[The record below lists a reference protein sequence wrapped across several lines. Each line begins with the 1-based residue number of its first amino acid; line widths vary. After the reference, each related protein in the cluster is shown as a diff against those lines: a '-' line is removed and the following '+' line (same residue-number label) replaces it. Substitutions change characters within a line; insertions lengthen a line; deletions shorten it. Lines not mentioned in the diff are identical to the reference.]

1 MNKVFYISF
10 MRELQIRKPAWLKAQ
25 KLGRAKTAHISRLM
39 AENNLHTVCESA
51 RCPNRGEC
59 FEKGRAVFLILG
71 DICTRNCRFCAI
83 KTGKNLPPPDPDEP
97 KRVAEMSKKL
107 GLKHVIITSVTR
119 DDLPDGGAGHYTNTI
134 RELRKIMGENIL
146 IEVLTPDFF
155 GKKSSLDLIIKE
167 KPTVFNHNLETIK
180 RLYSHIRPQA
190 DYDRSLSIL
199 RYVKEQNPEILT
211 KTGIMVGLGET
222 TDEVLSL
229 LGEAR
234 DNFVDIITIGQYLQ
248 PDKSNC
254 PVKDFIHP
262 EVFDFYKSEA
272 KKMGFMHVE
281 SGPLIRSSY
290 YSESLEN
297 ILKKLRISHQ
307 SLLKSGDT
315 KDKYECYSYK
325 E

>member
-1 MNKVFYISF
+1 
-10 MRELQIRKPAWLKAQ
+10 MREVSVRKPNWLKA
-25 KLGRAKTAHISRLM
+25 KRLGSAKTAYISRIM
-39 AENNLHTVCESA
+39 AENNLYTVCESA
-51 RCPNRGEC
+51 KCPNRGEC

-71 DICTRNCRFCAI
+71 NICTRNCRFCAI
-83 KTGKNLPPPDPDEP
+83 KTEKNLPPPDPDEP

-119 DDLPDGGAGHYTNTI
+119 DDLPDGGTAHFVNTI
-134 RELRKIMGENIL
+134 REVRNSLGKDVL
-146 IEVLTPDFF
+146 IEVLTPDFS
-155 GKKSSLDLIIKE
+155 GEKSSVDLIIKE

-211 KTGIMVGLGET
+211 KTGIMVGFGEKT
-222 TDEVLSL
+222 YEVLDLIS
-229 LGEAR
+229 EVR
-234 DNFVDIITIGQYLQ
+234 NNFVDIITIGQYLQ

-290 YSESLEN
+290 YTKSLDEIIKRHN
-297 ILKKLRISHQ
+297 
-307 SLLKSGDT
+307 
-315 KDKYECYSYK
+315 YSDYK
-325 E
+325 VH

>member
-1 MNKVFYISF
+1 
-10 MRELQIRKPAWLKAQ
+10 MREISIRKPNWLKARR
-25 KLGRAKTAHISRLM
+25 LGSAKTAYISRIM
-39 AENNLHTVCESA
+39 AENNLYTVCESA
-51 RCPNRGEC
+51 KCPNRGEC

-71 DICTRNCRFCAI
+71 NVCTRNCRFCAI
-83 KTGKNLPPPDPDEP
+83 KTGKNLLLPDSEEP

-119 DDLPDGGAGHYTNTI
+119 DDLPDGGAAHFVNTI
-134 RELRKIMGENIL
+134 REIRNSLGKDVL
-146 IEVLTPDFF
+146 IEVLTPDFS
-155 GKKSSLDLIIKE
+155 GEKSSVDLIIKE

-211 KTGIMVGLGET
+211 KTGIMVGLGEKIY
-222 TDEVLSL
+222 EVLDLIS
-229 LGEAR
+229 EAR
-234 DNFVDIITIGQYLQ
+234 NNFVDIITIGQYLQ

-290 YSESLEN
+290 YTRSLDE
-297 ILKKLRISHQ
+297 IIKGLR
-307 SLLKSGDT
+307 
-315 KDKYECYSYK
+315 SYLSSYQK
-325 E
+325 QRKVG